1 MITVLPVI
9 HISLNIVSM
18 NAFGQ
23 TICLSMIVKNEAHVI
38 RRCLDSVRPFIDYWI
53 IVDTGSTDGTQD
65 VIRAAVADCPG
76 RLVERPWVDF
86 AFNRTEALKLA
97 RPHADYTLIIDADD
111 ELIVPEGFV
120 LPRLSEAGYMFAI
133 LDGATEY
140 FRIQMINNGFDCHY
154 RGVVHEFLQCSGN
167 PGTPMLPVSMRRGDD
182 GARHR
187 DEMSEY
193 RDLTTME
200 KALSVETDPFMI
212 SRYTFYLARSYR
224 DVGDLAKSLQ
234 FYLKRADLGYWEEE
248 VYLSLLN
255 AALIMETLGRPEE
268 EISTVYDRAIFV
280 CPARAEARHA
290 ASRYCRITGNFA
302 AGYRYAEAGV
312 LLPMPREGLSLNP
325 WVYAYGLRDELAFHA
340 YHTGQFRVC
349 LSVCLS
355 ILEQSEV
362 PEEVCSRVCTL
373 ARQSLATMIDPV
385 WGLQHSAYRSEFTP
399 VWQG

>member
-1 MITVLPVI
+1 
-9 HISLNIVSM
+9 
-18 NAFGQ
+18 
-23 TICLSMIVKNEAHVI
+23 
-38 RRCLDSVRPFIDYWI
+38 
-53 IVDTGSTDGTQD
+53 
-65 VIRAAVADCPG
+65 
-76 RLVERPWVDF
+76 
-86 AFNRTEALKLA
+86 
-97 RPHADYTLIIDADD
+97 
-111 ELIVPEGFV
+111 
-120 LPRLSEAGYMFAI
+120 
-133 LDGATEY
+133 
-140 FRIQMINNGFDCHY
+140 
-154 RGVVHEFLQCSGN
+154 
-167 PGTPMLPVSMRRGDD
+167 MLPVSMRRGDD

-187 DEMSEY
+187 DDMSEY

-224 DVGDLAKSLQ
+224 DVGDLGKSLQ

-255 AALIMETLGRPEE
+255 AALIMETLSRPGEE
-268 EISTVYDRAIFV
+268 VLTVYDRAIFV

-312 LLPMPREGLSLNP
+312 PLPMPSEGLSLNP

-340 YHTGQFRVC
+340 YQTGQFRVC

-355 ILEQSEV
+355 ILEQSET
-362 PEEVCSRVCTL
+362 PEDVRSRVCTL

-399 VWQG
+399 V

>member
-1 MITVLPVI
+1 
-9 HISLNIVSM
+9 M

-23 TICLSMIVKNEAHVI
+23 TVCLSMIVKNEAHVI
-38 RRCLDSVRPFIDYWI
+38 RRCLNSVRSLIDYWI

-65 VIRAAVADCPG
+65 VIRAAMADRPG

-86 AFNRTEALKLA
+86 ASNRTEALKLA

-111 ELIVPEGFV
+111 ELLLPEGFV
-120 LPRLSEAGYMFAI
+120 LPKLSEAGYMFTI
-133 LDGATEY
+133 MDGKTKY
-140 FRIQMINNGFDCHY
+140 FRIQLISNGFDWHY
-154 RGVVHEFLQCSGN
+154 RGVVHEFLECAGH
-167 PGTPMLPVSMRRGDD
+167 PYTPMLPVSMRRGDD

-193 RDLTTME
+193 RDLTSME
-200 KALSVETDPFMI
+200 KALSVETDPFMV

-224 DVGDLAKSLQ
+224 DVGDVAKALEY
-234 FYLKRADLGYWEEE
+234 YLKRADLGYWEEE

-255 AALIMETLGRPEE
+255 AGLMLETLGGREE
-268 EISTVYDRAIFV
+268 EILAVYDRAISV

-290 ASRYCRITGNFA
+290 ASRYCRISGNFA
-302 AGYRYAEAGV
+302 AGYRYAEPGV
-312 LLPMPREGLSLNP
+312 PLPMPSEGLSLNP

-349 LSVCLS
+349 LSVCLD
-355 ILEQSEV
+355 ILERSDA

-373 ARQSLATMIDPV
+373 ARQALARMIDPA
-385 WGLQHSAYRSEFTP
+385 WGCRPTSYRSEFVP
-399 VWQG
+399 AWRF

>member
-1 MITVLPVI
+1 
-9 HISLNIVSM
+9 M

-65 VIRAAVADCPG
+65 VIRAAMADCPG

-111 ELIVPEGFV
+111 ELTVPEGFV
-120 LPRLSEAGYMFAI
+120 LPRLSEARYMFTI
-133 LDGATEY
+133 LDGATKY
-140 FRIQMINNGFDCHY
+140 FRMQMINNGFNWRY
-154 RGVVHEFLQCSGN
+154 RGVVHEFLECSGN
-167 PGTPMLPVSMRRGDD
+167 SDTPMLPLSMRRGDD
-182 GARHR
+182 GARHQ

-200 KALSVETDPFMI
+200 KVLAVETDPFMV
-212 SRYTFYLARSYR
+212 SRYTFYVARSYR

-234 FYLKRADLGYWEEE
+234 FYLKRADLGYWMEE

-255 AALIMETLGRPEE
+255 AALIMETLGRPGE
-268 EISTVYDRAIFV
+268 EISAVYDRAISV

-302 AGYRYAEAGV
+302 TGYRYAEAGV
-312 LLPMPREGLSLNP
+312 LLPMPSEGLSLNP

-355 ILEQSEV
+355 IPEQSEV
-362 PEEVCSRVCTL
+362 PEEVRSRVCTL
-373 ARQSLATMIDPV
+373 ARQSLATIIDPV
-385 WGLQHSAYRSEFTP
+385 WGLQHSAYMSEFTP

>member
-1 MITVLPVI
+1 
-9 HISLNIVSM
+9 
-18 NAFGQ
+18 
-23 TICLSMIVKNEAHVI
+23 
-38 RRCLDSVRPFIDYWI
+38 
-53 IVDTGSTDGTQD
+53 VDTGSTDGTQD
-65 VIRAAVADCPG
+65 VIRAAMADCPG

-111 ELIVPEGFV
+111 ELLVPKGFV
-120 LPRLSEAGYMFAI
+120 LPRLSEAGYMFTI

-140 FRIQMINNGFDCHY
+140 FRIQMINNRFGWHY
-154 RGVVHEFLQCSGN
+154 RGVVHEFLECAGS

-187 DEMSEY
+187 DDMSEY

-224 DVGDLAKSLQ
+224 DVGDLGKSLQ

-255 AALIMETLGRPEE
+255 AALIMETLSRPGE
-268 EISTVYDRAIFV
+268 EILTVYDRAIFV

-312 LLPMPREGLSLNP
+312 PLPMPSEGLSLNP

-340 YHTGQFRVC
+340 FHTGQFRVC

-355 ILEQSEV
+355 ILEQSEI
-362 PEEVCSRVCTL
+362 PEDVRSRVCTL

-399 VWQG
+399 VWQS

>member
-1 MITVLPVI
+1 
-9 HISLNIVSM
+9 M

-23 TICLSMIVKNEAHVI
+23 TVCLSMIVKNEAHVI
-38 RRCLDSVRPFIDYWI
+38 RRCLDSVRSFIDYWI
-53 IVDTGSTDGTQD
+53 VVDTGSTDGTQD
-65 VIRAAVADCPG
+65 VIRAAMADRPG
-76 RLVERPWVDF
+76 RLVEQPWVDF

-120 LPRLSEAGYMFAI
+120 LPKLADAGYMFTI
-133 LDGATEY
+133 LDGKTEY
-140 FRIQMINNGFDCHY
+140 FRIQMVSNRFDWHY
-154 RGVVHEFLQCSGN
+154 RGVVHEFLECAGN
-167 PGTPMLPVSMRRGDD
+167 PSTPMLPVSMRRGDD

-200 KALSVETDPFMI
+200 KALSIETDPFMVA
-212 SRYTFYLARSYR
+212 RYTFYLARSYR
-224 DVGDLAKSLQ
+224 DVGDVAKALAY
-234 FYLKRADLGYWEEE
+234 YLKRADLGYWEEE

-255 AALIMETLGRPEE
+255 AGLILETLGRPAV
-268 EISTVYDRAIFV
+268 EILAVYDRAISV

-290 ASRYCRITGNFA
+290 ASRYCRISGNFA

-312 LLPMPREGLSLNP
+312 PLPMPSEGLALNP
-325 WVYAYGLRDELAFHA
+325 WVYTYGLRDELAFHA

-349 LSVCLS
+349 LSVCLDMFERS
-355 ILEQSEV
+355 DV
-362 PEEVCSRVCTL
+362 PEEVRSRVCTL
-373 ARQSLATMIDPV
+373 SRQALATMLDPV